1 MVCASIVSENVPGGH
16 AVHTVLPLVENFPV
30 EHAMQSSTLDWRGT
44 FEKRPPGHR
53 MQDSNTRRFSGAE
66 YVPAG
71 HAVQCVVLAQ
81 DSPAGHDTQD
91 ALLGCRGSVEILPSS
106 HDVQPRAPAYEN
118 LPAGQMLQVKLPG
131 TSANS
136 PPGQTWQVALDVA
149 PEILLTLPTGQ
160 ATHVS
165 GLVCPRLS
173 L

>member
-16 AVHTVLPLVENFPV
+16 AVHAVLPLVENCPV

-118 LPAGQMLQVKLPG
+118 LPAGQMPQVKLPG

-165 GLVCPRLS
+165 ELVCPRLS